1 VSFIDGNK
9 DTVHEVVSLFE
20 ILDSSNPECEV
31 SQVDVEEW
39 IDADKGIVFSYTIA
53 GENLTNAVMNPNSES
68 KTLSI
73 LG

>member
-1 VSFIDGNK
+1 VGFIDGNK

-20 ILDSSNPECEV
+20 ILDPSNPECEV

-39 IDADKGIVFSYTIA
+39 IDADKGIVFSHTIA
-53 GENLTNAVMNPNSES
+53 DENLTNAVMNPNSES